1 MNTGRTTGR
10 ANTVKARKIAEVEL
24 DRPLAGHEGVDPNH
38 ASRARIQTLLDQ
50 HASLITQTQFA
61 DAKSAALITL
71 IGLLALKGPMPLAA
85 MQQADPVTLLSALA
99 SAMAILFGVAAV
111 FPRYPGRTTRESLPE
126 IDRFSWPALTSHG
139 LSGEDYAQYMHTVE
153 VSQIVHSV
161 AHSNCAVA
169 QILLRKYQ
177 MLRIA
182 FLFGVADFA
191 LVFVRLT
198 GVL

>member
-1 MNTGRTTGR
+1 MGR
-10 ANTVKARKIAEVEL
+10 ASKISEVEL
-24 DRPLAGHEGVDPNH
+24 DLPLAGHEGVDTNH

-71 IGLLALKGPMPLAA
+71 IGLLALKGPIPLEA
-85 MQQADPVTLLSALA
+85 MQQADAVSLASAVASALA
-99 SAMAILFGVAAV
+99 ILFCVAAV
-111 FPRYPGRTTRESLPE
+111 FPRYPGRMTRENLPD

-139 LSGEDYAQYMHTVE
+139 MSGEDYAKYMHTVE
-153 VSQIVHSV
+153 VSQMVHSI
-161 AHSNCAVA
+161 AHSNCAVS

-191 LVFVRLT
+191 LVFLKMT
-198 GVL
+198 GLF